1 MVALRRLRTVL
12 KALLIGAVVLA
23 AVTVAVFQLPAFGG
37 RPDAA
42 RLARMTASLQY
53 VDGRFENTP
62 PQNTERALLRTL
74 RLYRQGNVRQ
84 PTFAIPVVPL
94 PPEQLRTP
102 PVPGLRAIWFGHATV
117 LVELDGVRVL
127 TDPVLSDR
135 VSPVPVGPTRF
146 HPPPIAL
153 ADLAGI
159 DAVVISH
166 DHYDHLDMATVRH
179 LAAQGTRFY
188 VGLGIG
194 AHLER
199 WQVPPA
205 QIDELDWWES
215 AELKGLRIT
224 CTPARHYSG
233 RRAMDNS
240 TLWTSWMLRGAGG
253 AVYLSGD
260 TGYGPHFAEIRR
272 RLGPVDLDLM
282 KVGAYGETWLDIHM
296 DPESAVRAHGDLEGR
311 ILLPIHW
318 GTFDLSYHAW
328 EEPIV
333 RTLQA
338 AAARGVTVATPRI
351 GETVDLARPVP
362 DTAWY
367 AQQGQP

>member
-1 MVALRRLRTVL
+1 M
-12 KALLIGAVVLA
+12 
-23 AVTVAVFQLPAFGG
+23 
-37 RPDAA
+37 
-42 RLARMTASLQY
+42 
-53 VDGRFENTP
+53 
-62 PQNTERALLRTL
+62 
-74 RLYRQGNVRQ
+74 
-84 PTFAIPVVPL
+84 
-94 PPEQLRTP
+94 
-102 PVPGLRAIWFGHATV
+102 
-117 LVELDGVRVL
+117 
-127 TDPVLSDR
+127 
-135 VSPVPVGPTRF
+135 
-146 HPPPIAL
+146 
-153 ADLAGI
+153 
-159 DAVVISH
+159 ISH

-179 LAAQGTRFY
+179 LAAQGTQFY
-188 VGLGIG
+188 VGLGVG

-205 QIDELDWWES
+205 QIHELDWWEA

-240 TLWTSWMLRGAGG
+240 TLWASWMLRGAGG

-296 DPESAVRAHGDLEGR
+296 DPEAAVRAHLDLEGR
-311 ILLPIHW
+311 VLLPIHW

-328 EEPIV
+328 EEPMV

-351 GETVDLARPVP
+351 GETVDVTRPLP
-362 DTAWY
+362 TTAWY